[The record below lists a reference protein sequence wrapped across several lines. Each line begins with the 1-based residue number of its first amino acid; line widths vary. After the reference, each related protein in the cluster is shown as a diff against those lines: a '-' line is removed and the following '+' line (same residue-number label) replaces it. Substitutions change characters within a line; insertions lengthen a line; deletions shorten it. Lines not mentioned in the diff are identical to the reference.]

1 MYASQ
6 LSTSTTSAGTTSSTT
21 TGTST
26 TTASPAGGTNSSSG
40 PLMSLQDLIDL
51 RKTQLSLTYT
61 GLSSCVPP
69 IKGLIGLGA
78 NKLNAMNSQKSFIF
92 MDIAAYGERRSCCS
106 SLVEG
111 VLHRLYILYRCLM

>member
-26 TTASPAGGTNSSSG
+26 TTASPAAGTNSSSG

-78 NKLNAMNSQKSFIF
+78 NKLNAMNSQKSF
-92 MDIAAYGERRSCCS
+92 MDIAAYGEGRSCCS

-111 VLHRLYILYRCLM
+111 VLHRLYILYLCLI